1 LNIYFKVDPTQ
12 QQDENWLF
20 GKIGND
26 KQGFFPAAYAERIP
40 YVTKKKK
47 FIFIKVYLQ
56 YRTTPNGN
64 SVDTTSPLMVG
75 KK

>member
-1 LNIYFKVDPTQ
+1 MNIYFKVDPTQ

-47 FIFIKVYLQ
+47 IYFY
-56 YRTTPNGN
+56 
-64 SVDTTSPLMVG
+64 
-75 KK
+75 

>member
-1 LNIYFKVDPTQ
+1 LFFLKIDSNH

-40 YVTKKKK
+40 
-47 FIFIKVYLQ
+47 
-56 YRTTPNGN
+56 
-64 SVDTTSPLMVG
+64 
-75 KK
+75 